1 MTDERLG
8 ASVVRAQLGDRAAL
22 NDVLRAVQDP
32 LAAHITGIL
41 GEPDR
46 ADDVL
51 QSVLIT
57 IARKLNALNDPR
69 LFHAWAYRIATREAV
84 RVASDERRRVLRHD
98 EADDQLIDPSTAG
111 TEDPR
116 LDDIAGA
123 VNRLPAGCG
132 AVIRMHFVDGLKL
145 TEIAEALE
153 LPMGTVKS
161 RLAYGLGLLRRIV
174 PSKA

>member
-1 MTDERLG
+1 VTD
-8 ASVVRAQLGDRAAL
+8 ASFAARVVRAQLGDRAAL
-22 NDVLRAVQDP
+22 NDVLRSVQDP
-32 LAAHITGIL
+32 LAAHITVIL

-51 QSVLIT
+51 QSVLLT
-57 IARKLNALNDPR
+57 IARRLNALNDPR

-84 RVASDERRRVLRHD
+84 RAASVERQRALRHD
-98 EADDQLIDPSTAG
+98 EADEQLIDPSSTG

-116 LDDIAGA
+116 MEEIAGA
-123 VNRLPAGCG
+123 VNRLPPGCG

-145 TEIAEALE
+145 AEIAEALE

-161 RLAYGLGLLRRIV
+161 RLAYGLGLLRRFV
-174 PSKA
+174 PRNA